1 MRIISGT
8 HKGRR
13 IYPPKNLPVRPTTDL
28 GKESLFNVLNNLVD
42 FTELD
47 VLDLFAGTGGIS
59 MEFASRECQS
69 VISMDKNYK
78 CLEFIRR
85 TARDF
90 GFSTIKT
97 IKADVHKSLRCS
109 NYSFDL
115 IFADPPYDLEWIS
128 RIPELIFMNGW
139 LNKNAW
145 LIVEHPRDIHF
156 TRHEFFVQK
165 RVYGRV
171 NFSFFKN
178 DQYSSS

>member
-13 IYPPKNLPVRPTTDL
+13 LNPPKNLPVRPTTDL
-28 GKESLFNVLNNLVD
+28 AKEGLFNVLNNLVD

-59 MEFASRECQS
+59 MEFASRGCRS
-69 VISMDKNYK
+69 VISVDKNYR
-78 CLEFIRR
+78 CVEYIRR
-85 TARDF
+85 VARDL
-90 GFSTIKT
+90 GFNNIKT
-97 IKADVHKSLRCS
+97 IKADVHKSLKS
-109 NYSFDL
+109 TNYSFDL
-115 IFADPPYDLEWIS
+115 IFADPPYDLKWIS
-128 RIPELIFMNGW
+128 QIPELIFMNGW

-145 LIVEHPRDIHF
+145 LIVEHPRNIDF
-156 TRHEFFVQK
+156 SRHEYFVQK